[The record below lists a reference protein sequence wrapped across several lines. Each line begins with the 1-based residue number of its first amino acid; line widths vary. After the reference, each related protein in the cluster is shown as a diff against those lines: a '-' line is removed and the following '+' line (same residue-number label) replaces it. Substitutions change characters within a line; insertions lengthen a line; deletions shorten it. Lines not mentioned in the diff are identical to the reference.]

1 MHFLSNKSCT
11 CSFSSLNS
19 VGAILYG
26 AIDIGS
32 VPGIKSIQN
41 SISLY
46 GRNPGKSLRNTS
58 MNLMTVGTLSVT
70 NPYVRFYQR

>member
-1 MHFLSNKSCT
+1 MHFLSNKSCS

-19 VGAILYG
+19 IGAILYG

-32 VPGIKSIQN
+32 VPGTKSIQN

-46 GRNPGKSLRNTS
+46 GRNPGKSLRNTLMNS
-58 MNLMTVGTLSVT
+58 MPIGTLSVT
-70 NPYVRFYQR
+70 NPSVQFYQR